1 MASQTVLAQSQR
13 EFGIEKN
20 ENLWRLLRGPLWHL
34 SCTAASFISICVKE
48 YSAQR
53 VGTGT
58 PALVEYLY
66 LERRDHERGK
76 KHSFAG
82 TAVVDKV
89 VLEKCL
95 LIDIVVMSAFPKVYG
110 WHGAWMEKV
119 IAL

>member
-1 MASQTVLAQSQR
+1 MKWHRKRFWRSQR

-53 VGTGT
+53 VGT

-66 LERRDHERGK
+66 LERRDHCWYCCI
-76 KHSFAG
+76 
-82 TAVVDKV
+82 VDKV

-110 WHGAWMEKV
+110 WDGAWMEKV